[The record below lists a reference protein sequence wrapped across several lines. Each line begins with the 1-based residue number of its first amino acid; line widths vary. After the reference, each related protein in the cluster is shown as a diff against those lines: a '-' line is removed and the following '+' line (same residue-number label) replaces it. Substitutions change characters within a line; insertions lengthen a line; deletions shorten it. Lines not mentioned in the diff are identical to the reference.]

1 LQTFAAISFSDCV
14 YRDVSAIKPDRNKIK
29 RKFVKEIKN
38 MNELNMNQMAMINGG
53 STATKVAHVIGAI
66 ATPLATIVGG
76 PLCGAAAAAIMTAV
90 NVAAEVSD
98 K

>member
-1 LQTFAAISFSDCV
+1 MQTFTAISFAGCV
-14 YRDVSAIKPDRNKIK
+14 YRDVSAIKPDRNKK
-29 RKFVKEIKN
+29 RKLVKEIKN

>member
-1 LQTFAAISFSDCV
+1 MQTFTAISFAACV
-14 YRDVSAIKPDRNKIK
+14 YRDVSAIKPDRNKK
-29 RKFVKEIKN
+29 RKLVKEIKN

>member
-1 LQTFAAISFSDCV
+1 
-14 YRDVSAIKPDRNKIK
+14 
-29 RKFVKEIKN
+29 
-38 MNELNMNQMAMINGG
+38 MNQMAMINGG
-53 STATKVAHVIGAI
+53 STATKVAHIIGAI

-76 PLCGAAAAAIMTAV
+76 PLCGAAPAAIVAAV